1 MTAMLADSSSA
12 WPVDFKGRP
21 SQWTSRVVTAAS
33 SSEVRT
39 VDFQPF
45 VEQRPGWLGAV
56 VDRVQMMDEAG
67 VDVSESARRTILSIL
82 QNPIFTGTPEPL
94 LAPVEGGG
102 LCAEFR
108 TASVEL
114 QVEVLG
120 SGEAEAYVVKRG
132 GIEWEGPLADLPDGI
147 EKWAWRLAHPG
158 V

>member
-67 VDVSESARRTILSIL
+67 VDVSESAGRSCRSCRTRSSPERLSLCSRPSREAAFAQSSELRRSNCRLRFWARARQRRTS
-82 QNPIFTGTPEPL
+82 
-94 LAPVEGGG
+94 
-102 LCAEFR
+102 
-108 TASVEL
+108 
-114 QVEVLG
+114 
-120 SGEAEAYVVKRG
+120 
-132 GIEWEGPLADLPDGI
+132 
-147 EKWAWRLAHPG
+147 
-158 V
+158 